1 MQPRTATAPPEP
13 DHEHEEPAPAYIW
26 AVYPALSRLPL
37 VDWGTAAT
45 AAGAQE
51 EAESVMT
58 QRRREAAFAVIL
70 ARDSGDTIGRSTR
83 AGTFRWMPCRFPRR
97 QP

>member
-13 DHEHEEPAPAYIW
+13 EHEHEEPPAYIW

-45 AAGAQE
+45 AGDARE
-51 EAESVMT
+51 EAEHVMT
-58 QRRREAAFAVIL
+58 QRPEESAFAVIL
-70 ARDSGDTIGRSTR
+70 AQDSDDTIGRSTS
-83 AGTFRWMPCRFPRR
+83 AGAYRWMPCRFPRR